1 MQSSGKYVV
10 DTSVVIERIIKNSP
24 HKLLAENLFNRALK
38 REVELYVTL
47 QTLSEVLYIASR
59 IYSLSRVSDPN
70 KEAESL
76 ILWLTSRTRP
86 IAPTF
91 EIALRAGELKKELG
105 FSITDCYV
113 IAAAEHIGGKALFLK
128 LEDEMK
134 ERMERIKDLP
144 VEFMLKNI

>member
-1 MQSSGKYVV
+1 VV

-24 HKLLAENLFNRALK
+24 HKPLAENLFNRALK

-59 IYSLSRVSDPN
+59 IYSLSRVRDPN